1 MSNSI
6 ENVVMENV
14 VVNVK
19 VKAKSFAQKDKK
31 TLFSIMAFI
40 KFLEEQGILP
50 DDKTLE
56 CLNALPLYKT
66 AAEKTAFFQ
75 QDMFDTVVVEN
86 ELYKPMVS
94 DYKNAKKEK
103 KTEKKPKEEKPKK
116 ERKPKEKKVVDTPEP
131 AVEQVKVDK
140 PKKERKPKEKKV
152 VVVTEPTEVVVTEPT
167 EVVVTEP
174 TEVVV
179 TEQVKVDKPKKERKP
194 KEKKE
199 GEDTEAK
206 RGRKPKQQIVELAQD
221 VVLVEEDPLD
231 VLIQAMNTTETP
243 VPLPDSVPVPEEWNV
258 DDVEAMMAELELE
271 AEEIV
276 EKKMNTTPI
285 LKEKKKIETDPVKVS
300 IIKKSKKA
308 KDVVVEK

>member
-1 MSNSI
+1 MSSSI

-40 KFLEEQGILP
+40 KYLEEQGILP

-103 KTEKKPKEEKPKK
+103 KSEKKPKEEKPKK
-116 ERKPKEKKVVDTPEP
+116 ERKPKEKKVDTSEP
-131 AVEQVKVDK
+131 TVDK

-152 VVVTEPTEVVVTEPT
+152 VVITEPTVEP
-167 EVVVTEP
+167 VKVDYPEP
-174 TEVVV
+174 VV
-179 TEQVKVDKPKKERKP
+179 TEQVKVDNPEPTVEPVKVDKPKKERKP

-199 GEDTEAK
+199 GEDTESK

-221 VVLVEEDPLD
+221 VVLVEDDPLD
-231 VLIQAMNTTETP
+231 VLIQAMNTKEEP
-243 VPLPDSVPVPEEWNV
+243 APVPVPEEWNV

-285 LKEKKKIETDPVKVS
+285 LKEKKKLETDPVKVS
-300 IIKKSKKA
+300 IIKKSKKT